1 MPSLNRIFSER
12 KQYLPEVIEI
22 LREQTTTEIEMDGVR
37 LRIDYRCIVIPS
49 LKKHSIPFVLS
60 CGWGSGWEGIVP
72 LAFSLA
78 CEGFEVFII
87 SLPGYGDSDNFPPGM
102 IAPNILELMAKVV
115 IKFLRCLN
123 IPRAPVIGHSMAA
136 IIAMKAARKEPLLVE
151 KVVLLNAGGIHQY
164 RNVFS
169 KLSMAKRFILSGVRL
184 HLRYKW
190 MSFLSKED
198 DYLIK
203 LVSWC
208 GKQKSPFGKGRLKQ
222 RIVEFME
229 ICRSCLLED
238 AKRAPFTFVVYIAGA
253 KDTVFKP
260 FKGKELL
267 LEAISRH
274 GKVGSSVLA
283 GVPHNPTLFHSEITA
298 AMIGHFIKE

>member
-1 MPSLNRIFSER
+1 MPSLNKIFIER
-12 KQYLPEVIEI
+12 KQYLPGVIEI
-22 LREQTTTEIEMDGVR
+22 LRKKTTAEIEVDGVR
-37 LRIDYRCIVIPS
+37 LKIDYRRIVIPS

-72 LAFSLA
+72 LAFSFA

-87 SLPGYGDSDNFPPGM
+87 SLPGYGDSDNLPPEM
-102 IAPNILELMAKVV
+102 ITPNILELMAKIV
-115 IKFLRCLN
+115 IKFLKCLN

-136 IIAMKAARKEPLLVE
+136 IIAMKAARKEPMLVE
-151 KVVLLNAGGIHQY
+151 KVVLLNAGGIRQY
-164 RNVFS
+164 RNIFS
-169 KLSMAKRFILSGVRL
+169 KILMAKRFILSGVRL

-198 DYLIK
+198 DYIIE

-222 RIVEFME
+222 RIVEFLD

-238 AKRAPFTFVVYIAGA
+238 AKKAPFTFVVYIAGA
-253 KDTVFKP
+253 KDTVFNP
-260 FKGKELL
+260 FEGKELL

-283 GVPHNPTLFHSEITA
+283 EVPHNPTLFHSEITA
-298 AMIGHFIKE
+298 AAICYFLEE